1 MKGCLH
7 SLGSRGLSP
16 GFGNMPAGGRGKSS
30 NAPSFPLNKQHRIQE
45 EDMVQQLKIGV
56 AQTAS

>member
-1 MKGCLH
+1 
-7 SLGSRGLSP
+7 
-16 GFGNMPAGGRGKSS
+16 MPAGGRGKSS